1 VTAVRICPGLPL
13 KIHYDPFFCP
23 NEYSIFL
30 YTCIYSVYVMQ
41 KSVKSKVIPIRFG
54 EEELQKIDSLLD
66 KTGLRSRSEFIR
78 EAVQYYLDN
87 VAEMRIIELRDISKD
102 QAKKEILE
110 YIKER
115 KEAETFDIANDLR
128 LDLKLTMK
136 ALKEL
141 WEEGRIE

>member
-1 VTAVRICPGLPL
+1 MTLFLP
-13 KIHYDPFFCP
+13 
-23 NEYSIFL
+23 NRYSIFL
-30 YTCIYSVYVMQ
+30 YTCIYYVYVMQ

-54 EEELQKIDSLLD
+54 EDELQKINSLLD

-78 EAVQYYLDN
+78 EAVQYYLEN

-128 LDLKLTMK
+128 LDLNFTMK